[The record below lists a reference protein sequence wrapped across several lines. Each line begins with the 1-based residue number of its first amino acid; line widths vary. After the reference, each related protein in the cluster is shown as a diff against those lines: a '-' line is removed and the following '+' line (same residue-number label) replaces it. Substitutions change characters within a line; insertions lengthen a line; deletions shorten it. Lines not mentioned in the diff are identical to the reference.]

1 MRGAMTGGLRAQ
13 GGEEAQHKCGNS
25 KPRTGRYGAQATEDL
40 FNRLVLND
48 QDSSLALIMTNKRTF
63 SSAC

>member
-25 KPRTGRYGAQATEDL
+25 KPRTGRHGRRRPKI
-40 FNRLVLND
+40 F
-48 QDSSLALIMTNKRTF
+48 LIASF
-63 SSAC
+63 